1 MKLTKARLQQI
12 IKEEIDAVSEAEA
25 DGELPPNIMTVDK
38 MIEVLSKIPGDTP
51 IAVRHEF
58 GTMNIKN
65 IRINDDQIYKYV
77 SYGGDWHDP
86 EDLGPESAEMPRY
99 KVVVIGA

>member
-38 MIEVLSKIPGDTP
+38 MIEALSKIPGDTP
-51 IAVRHEF
+51 VAYSHEF

-65 IRINDDQIYKYV
+65 IYSLNPSNANIHIF
-77 SYGGDWHDP
+77 
-86 EDLGPESAEMPRY
+86 LLESVFEL
-99 KVVVIGA
+99 